1 MDTFIAMQDRL
12 WKTYQRRRR
21 ALVDIAAGASD
32 GSTIPDIR
40 VLPPPIGSAIL
51 RFDQR
56 MFSTEGQHKLF
67 DD

>member
-40 VLPPPIGSAIL
+40 LLLAAAHWE
-51 RFDQR
+51 RY
-56 MFSTEGQHKLF
+56 STF
-67 DD
+67 